1 MIRGRGRGATE
12 GRVPHLFAHSISD
25 QFSSEFC
32 RVRAIEDRDLALL
45 LEESHG
51 VLQGK
56 KKDLILP

>member
-1 MIRGRGRGATE
+1 MIRGEAE
-12 GRVPHLFAHSISD
+12 EQQRVPHLFAHSISD